1 MRFFY
6 DGIDMSKFFRISRV
20 ERSISNDRYFN
31 IFDQPKIGALVSD
44 VRTGPKIIKV
54 YIEPLEVSNI
64 LTESLK
70 HELAGVLNVSEP
82 KRMQFGDEPDKYYL
96 GLVQGEISTEKVARW
111 YQRAV
116 ITFFIPDGVAHSST
130 YKRVIDYTQEKNVLT
145 FAIENNG
152 NVDAYPIINI
162 KNNEESGY
170 FGVVNQNGILEIG
183 NIKEQ
188 DTEEFKSTEYLL
200 DFKSNPS
207 TPFIKNVGIFNDD
220 AWALTGDVDFLN
232 RSGRTFTEMTTINN
246 QNGQNG
252 ASLTF
257 DIPADSNGDVGSL
270 FDYLRWRQSF
280 EMVGDAQGIFKISVT
295 DDQDE
300 FLYGIQTVKYANGWG
315 AYYDVLARNDEGVS
329 TVVKRFNLK
338 TTNKI
343 GDNPLALQRG
353 NSDLKRVDDKL
364 TAYWDTKYYDF
375 FIPGIKGKKSKKIH
389 FLFGNFG
396 NKKYPMRS
404 NYNNGCNY
412 LEWFRYAKN
421 FVVKERDVKNKYP
434 AGAHIIINNE
444 DNTVTVDGLS
454 QANDVVHGST
464 FLTIPPG
471 KSELK
476 LYLSDWITKTPTVSI
491 NYEERW
497 L

>member
-1 MRFFY
+1 MMFDDLDLSNLIEIHDVQR
-6 DGIDMSKFFRISRV
+6 GIGNSR
-20 ERSISNDRYFN
+20 N
-31 IFDQPKIGALVSD
+31 ITASDATKIGTHIQEIKID
-44 VRTGPKIIKV
+44 PKKIIVDFSIWSRDRNTLKHKLAGV
-54 YIEPLEVSNI
+54 FNVAEPKRLIFSDEPGKYYLAVVVNDIEMIEVSNYR
-64 LTESLK
+64 S
-70 HELAGVLNVSEP
+70 
-82 KRMQFGDEPDKYYL
+82 
-96 GLVQGEISTEKVARW
+96 QGSIEF
-111 YQRAV
+111 Y
-116 ITFFIPDGVAHSST
+116 IPDGVAHSAT

-220 AWALTGDVDFLN
+220 AWALTGDVGFLN
-232 RSGRTFTEMTTINN
+232 RSGRTFTEMTTINS
-246 QNGQNG
+246 QSGQNG

-421 FVVKERDVKNKYP
+421 FVVKERDIKNKYP

>member
-1 MRFFY
+1 MIEVTFGGVKLPLIVRDGFTAFGGGDFDIDIKDKTGGGADFRGIRYKEKVIKVPFY
-6 DGIDMSKFFRISRV
+6 IKYNSANDYDNLQKALFVKEPQRLTFSHLV
-20 ERSISNDRYFN
+20 DRYFYAVPSGDLD
-31 IFDQPKIGALVSD
+31 FDE
-44 VRTGPKIIKV
+44 IKF
-54 YIEPLEVSNI
+54 NG
-64 LTESLK
+64 K
-70 HELAGVLNVSEP
+70 
-82 KRMQFGDEPDKYYL
+82 
-96 GLVQGEISTEKVARW
+96 GEI
-111 YQRAV
+111 
-116 ITFFIPDGVAHSST
+116 TFIIPDGTAHSST
-130 YKRVIDYTQEKNVLT
+130 YKRVVDYTKEGNVFT
-145 FAIENNG
+145 YQIENNG

-162 KNNEESGY
+162 KNNEEAGY
-170 FGVVNQNGILEIG
+170 FGVANQNGILEIG

-220 AWALTGDVDFLN
+220 AWALTGDVGFLN
-232 RSGRTFTEMTTINN
+232 RSGRTFTEMTTINS
-246 QNGQNG
+246 QSGQNG

-421 FVVKERDVKNKYP
+421 FVVKERDIKNKYP